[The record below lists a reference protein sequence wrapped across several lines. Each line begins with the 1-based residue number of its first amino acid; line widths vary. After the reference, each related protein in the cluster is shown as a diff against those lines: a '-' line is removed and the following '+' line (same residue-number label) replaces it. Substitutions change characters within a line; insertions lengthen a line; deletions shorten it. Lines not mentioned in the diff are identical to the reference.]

1 MAKMSPRMQRVAD
14 QLQRELAVLIQ
25 QEVKDPRLGM
35 VSVTEVTVSRDLGYA
50 DVYVTALDDVVTGR
64 DYRPAAEAREGAAE
78 KGAVESDERGN
89 AKPAG
94 EPEEKTSEAEPGA
107 EGTLEAE
114 GAEQH
119 RQTLEILN
127 GAAGFLRSLLGK
139 RLSLRMVPRLRFH
152 YDESIARGRY
162 LSSLIESAVAADKE
176 RQ

>member
-1 MAKMSPRMQRVAD
+1 MGKMSPRMERVAD

-35 VSVTEVTVSRDLGYA
+35 VSVTGVTVSRDLGYA
-50 DVYVTALDDVVTGR
+50 DVYVTALDHAITGR
-64 DYRPAAEAREGAAE
+64 DYRPAA
-78 KGAVESDERGN
+78 
-89 AKPAG
+89 G
-94 EPEEKTSEAEPGA
+94 EPEQKPA
-107 EGTLEAE
+107 EGDAPTDEALEAE

-119 RQTLEILN
+119 RQALEILN

-139 RLSLRMVPRLRFH
+139 RLSLRMIPRLRFH

>member
-1 MAKMSPRMQRVAD
+1 MGKMSPRMERVAD

-35 VSVTEVTVSRDLGYA
+35 VSVTGVTVSRDLGYA
-50 DVYVTALDDVVTGR
+50 DVYVTALDHAITGR
-64 DYRPAAEAREGAAE
+64 DYRPAAGDREGVAGKDAAE
-78 KGAVESDERGN
+78 SGKSAQ
-89 AKPAG
+89 PAG
-94 EPEEKTSEAEPGA
+94 APEEKSAGA
-107 EGTLEAE
+107 DAKPEETLEAE

-139 RLSLRMVPRLRFH
+139 RLSLRMIPRLRFH

-162 LSSLIESAVAADKE
+162 LSSLIDSAVAADKE